1 MGALDT
7 FNAARQ
13 EILRQASVALGN
25 RPVTLWEMT
34 AASRLEPRAATDPA
48 ALQRPADIDV
58 YSTLERWRVA
68 PSAGS
73 RWIGTRVWADGP
85 WVIAPV
91 RTHPPAP
98 PPDGQ
103 ERRSRERLTLEL
115 TGLCLGLGERRG
127 AATGSAASLR
137 SNDPTGVGG
146 IHDAL
151 SNGDLATLPAMIAHE
166 ASNPLASARAGLQF
180 ATESVRRWRDL
191 PDERRRP
198 LLDELGLVRN
208 DIDRAVAFLRA
219 VQDRSRHSAGGE
231 GTAERFDVVRVV
243 RSCLALES
251 RLLRDQGMPLELET
265 ALETVYLDGDPAA
278 LFDLLVNLIRNAADA
293 CARRPAPIEIRLDQ
307 DDEALRLSVRDHG
320 VGIAAEHLG
329 RIFDPGFTT
338 KEFGK
343 GSGMG
348 LARVRQ
354 VAEEVFGGGVSVQ
367 SSVGAGTVFTI
378 RLPIPPQRSRQASV
392 PGRQQAGTSAGLG
405 Q

>member
-1 MGALDT
+1 MGALNN
-7 FNAARQ
+7 FHAARQ

-25 RPVTLWEMT
+25 RPVTLWEVT
-34 AASRLEPRAATDPA
+34 AAARLEPRASTEPG

-68 PSAGS
+68 PAAGS
-73 RWIGTRVWADGP
+73 RWLGTRVWADGP

-91 RTHPPAP
+91 RTHAPAP
-98 PPDGQ
+98 PPDGL

-127 AATGSAASLR
+127 AGPAAAHVGDER
-137 SNDPTGVGG
+137 SGARGG
-146 IHDAL
+146 HPEGRD
-151 SNGDLATLPAMIAHE
+151 NGELANLPAMIAHE

-180 ATESVRRWRDL
+180 ATESVRRWQDL

-208 DIDRAVAFLRA
+208 DIDRAVTFLRA
-219 VQDRSRHSAGGE
+219 VQDRARQSAGEQG
-231 GTAERFDVVRVV
+231 GAAERFDVVRVV
-243 RSCLALES
+243 RSCMALES

-265 ALETVYLDGDPAA
+265 ALESVYINGDPAA

-293 CARRPAPIEIRLDQ
+293 CARRPAPVEIQLDQ
-307 DDEALRLSVRDHG
+307 DDEALRLSVRDRG
-320 VGIAAEHLG
+320 VGIPAEHLG

-343 GSGMG
+343 GSGLG

-367 SSVGAGTVFTI
+367 SSVGAGTVFTV
-378 RLPIPPQRSRQASV
+378 RLPIPPQRGRPSSV
-392 PGRQQAGTSAGLG
+392 LSPPTSVEAR
-405 Q
+405 